1 MLGAMAISGTVP
13 QRRPAGFDP
22 ASFARR
28 MQRIGWVVAIAAIV
42 VFLLRFGTERV
53 PRGMDTVPDMPP
65 GSLCFVDRSAGSV
78 LVGAH
83 VFLQIPDLGLVL
95 SRVAAVDDQTIT
107 IEHPNAHSGW
117 PDSRGLGP
125 LPRACV
131 RSTVLTTFSAGGR

>member
-1 MLGAMAISGTVP
+1 MLAAMATEGTVP
-13 QRRPAGFDP
+13 PRRPAGFDP

-28 MQRIGWVVAIAAIV
+28 LQRIGWVVAIAAIV

-65 GSLCFVDRSAGSV
+65 GSLCFVDRAAGSV
-78 LVGAH
+78 CVGAH
-83 VFLQIPDLGLVL
+83 VFLDIPDLGLVL
-95 SRVAAVDDQTIT
+95 SRVAAVDAATIT
-107 IEHPNAHSGW
+107 IEHPNANSGW

-131 RSTVLTTFSAGGR
+131 RCTVLTTFAAGSR